1 MWLSVVKELKYI
13 SRNQEHFYNF
23 QKNGYL
29 PSAPCLIFY
38 TSERRTIKKS
48 KINKFDNKL
57 NDKHK
62 RGTVSVPK
70 TFPLGEALYE
80 SFAAKNISTIYKYS
94 CKKEKSWS

>member
-1 MWLSVVKELKYI
+1 MFNLLSNLFC
-13 SRNQEHFYNF
+13 S
-23 QKNGYL
+23 
-29 PSAPCLIFY
+29 FY
-38 TSERRTIKKS
+38 TSESRIIKKS

-70 TFPLGEALYE
+70 TVPLGEALYE
-80 SFAAKNISTIYKYS
+80 SFAAKNTSTIYKYS